1 MTLRRSIVAAAVVLA
16 APALVSCG
24 FDAPT
29 DQVYTPAEGVN
40 DRSGSVDVL
49 NALIV
54 SGEDGSG
61 TLVAALV
68 NNDQE
73 NDDTLTGVAGA
84 GEDGSATISIE
95 GGQVDVPASELVQL
109 ADDGAV
115 SVDTGRVQAGNFVEL
130 QFSFERGETVTVK
143 APVVTDEGDY
153 ADVPL
158 P

>member
-1 MTLRRSIVAAAVVLA
+1 MTLRRSIAAAAVVLA

-29 DQVYTPAEGVN
+29 DQVYTPAQGVN

-49 NALIV
+49 NALVV

-61 TLVAALV
+61 TLIAALV

-73 NDDTLTGVAGA
+73 TDDTLTGVAGA
-84 GEDGSATISIE
+84 GEDASATVSIE
-95 GGQVDVPASELVQL
+95 GEQVDVPAGGLVQL
-109 ADDGAV
+109 ADDGNV
-115 SVDTGRVQAGNFVEL
+115 SVEAGRVQPGNFVEL
-130 QFSFERGETVTVK
+130 QFTFERGETITVK
-143 APVVTDEGDY
+143 APVVADEGDY